1 MKFDQVYPARI
12 TSKQIQS
19 YSRCYVLMSTTSNA
33 NMIQQRTGTQ
43 QQVSNLASCPVTANS
58 LIQYFDMDAENTTPV

>member
-1 MKFDQVYPARI
+1 
-12 TSKQIQS
+12 
-19 YSRCYVLMSTTSNA
+19 MSTTSNA

-58 LIQYFDMDAENTTPV
+58 LIQYFDMDAENTTPVWALLSPCNPLDVCLCG